1 VVYLGYDYSDE
12 KWGFELAGT
21 YVSAKSSSD
30 ISGDLTPT
38 DDYFLLDLT
47 GYYQLSDNLTFRGG
61 VKNILDQEYLLWSRS
76 NRGAGHAGGAS
87 SSRDTQPGI
96 NGFLSLEL
104 SF

>member
-1 VVYLGYDYSDE
+1 MLIAPISIG
-12 KWGFELAGT
+12 AIR
-21 YVSAKSSSD
+21 D